1 MGTVFVLTEF
11 CSSVFAVDLESS
23 IYTDPG
29 IYYAKSNQ
37 KKQRKRLK
45 NKRKRIGDLR
55 GSASSTSS
63 KTSKLK
69 YAFLQPEDS
78 STITKSGQ
86 ECHEPNGVFNAFT
99 FMNFALAAATLAGN
113 LVANVNNNAIMTPVG
128 RKKRTPRQRR
138 KSLEALT
145 LRNLSR

>member
-1 MGTVFVLTEF
+1 MH
-11 CSSVFAVDLESS
+11 
-23 IYTDPG
+23 
-29 IYYAKSNQ
+29 K
-37 KKQRKRLK
+37 
-45 NKRKRIGDLR
+45 KRKRIGDLR

-99 FMNFALAAATLAGN
+99 FMNFALAAATLGKE
-113 LVANVNNNAIMTPVG
+113 I
-128 RKKRTPRQRR
+128 KKTI
-138 KSLEALT
+138 LLG
-145 LRNLSR
+145 LSVCPFVMKNTILYDCNFD